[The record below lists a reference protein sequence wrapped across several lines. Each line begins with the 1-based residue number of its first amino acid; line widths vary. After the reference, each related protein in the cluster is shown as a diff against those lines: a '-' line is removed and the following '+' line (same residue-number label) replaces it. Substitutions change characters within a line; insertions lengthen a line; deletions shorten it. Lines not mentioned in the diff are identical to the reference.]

1 MDIENNY
8 EKELIFKIEIR
19 NDKEK
24 KLIVKKKVDSLT
36 SKNLKKFILCK
47 LSGKTGDC

>member
-8 EKELIFKIEIR
+8 EQELIFKIEIK

-24 KLIVKKKVDSLT
+24 KLMVRKKIDNLT

-47 LSGKTGDC
+47 LDGKTGNC